1 MLGGSVITSISFDRR
16 PKSNFSTQRC
26 NSNIFTDITIE
37 QAMELIKQNP
47 SAFMT
52 ETEKSSSFVPI
63 VKGRQII
70 ANKKVCYRLVF
81 NLPDTKV
88 ISAVGQ

>member
-37 QAMELIKQNP
+37 
-47 SAFMT
+47 
-52 ETEKSSSFVPI
+52 
-63 VKGRQII
+63 
-70 ANKKVCYRLVF
+70 
-81 NLPDTKV
+81 
-88 ISAVGQ
+88 